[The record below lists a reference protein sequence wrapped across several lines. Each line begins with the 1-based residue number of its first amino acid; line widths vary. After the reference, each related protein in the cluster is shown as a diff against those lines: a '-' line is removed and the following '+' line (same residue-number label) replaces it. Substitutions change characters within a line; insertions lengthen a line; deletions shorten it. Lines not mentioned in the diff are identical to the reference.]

1 MSSKHIYR
9 TSELY
14 QTLETEI
21 GFYFSSTESLHW
33 GKLNA
38 LCLLAVSGVMHK
50 AWLCSLEGCYFCSG
64 C

>member
-1 MSSKHIYR
+1 MSFKHIYR

-50 AWLCSLEGCYFCSG
+50 A
-64 C
+64 